1 MWQIECGNDTF
12 LNQMICLVSGLG
24 KKCRRIA
31 AVQLSHLDSICFSF
45 FPNVLQPP
53 IALVG
58 NTVHEFLVRIGIC
71 RRTVRKF
78 DMAAAPTGITI
89 SLPGIDPHDM
99 ERRRLEYYCL

>member
-1 MWQIECGNDTF
+1 
-12 LNQMICLVSGLG
+12 MIISF
-24 KKCRRIA
+24 
-31 AVQLSHLDSICFSF
+31 CFSF

-71 RRTVRKF
+71 HRTVRKF

-99 ERRRLEYYCL
+99 ERRRLDWRYVNKLNFNVHEYFESVQSLE